1 MEVQFIFW
9 QWAPSYPCT
18 CFYGASARHG
28 RQQFR
33 KRRPSSVG
41 WGDGGSGP
49 IPFWPN
55 HSGPTPVGPVR
66 SNLWTVLALLIFSR
80 IIWKLRT
87 LNIFSQANKF
97 IVTKKVNKKIWQHIY
112 ILSHTLTTSLCF
124 PAFPHFRIFT
134 ILLKLQ
140 QQKNRLFEDHL
151 FTATSEVWYIIT
163 DNSENIYLLSSRT
176 PPPITQ
182 LIWTEKENQRKKEI
196 DTVKILNWEISVP
209 FLL

>member
-112 ILSHTLTTSLCF
+112 ILSHTLTTVFVLSRISAFLLFYQNCSNKRIDYLKIIYLQQHRRSGTSLRII
-124 PAFPHFRIFT
+124 PKIFT
-134 ILLKLQ
+134 C
-140 QQKNRLFEDHL
+140 
-151 FTATSEVWYIIT
+151 YIAG
-163 DNSENIYLLSSRT
+163 
-176 PPPITQ
+176 PPPPLHT
-182 LIWTEKENQRKKEI
+182 
-196 DTVKILNWEISVP
+196 
-209 FLL
+209 